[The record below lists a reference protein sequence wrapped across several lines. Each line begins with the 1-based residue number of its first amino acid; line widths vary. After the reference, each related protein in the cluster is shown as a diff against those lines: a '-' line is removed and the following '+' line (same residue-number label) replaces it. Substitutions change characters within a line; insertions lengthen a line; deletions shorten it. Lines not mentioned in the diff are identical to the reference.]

1 MNILFLTLLDF
12 ESIEEHNIYTDLLR
26 KFSQYGHNIYAI
38 SPVERRKKQNTRLI
52 KENDVTILKLKIG
65 NTQKTNII
73 L

>member
-38 SPVERRKKQNTRLI
+38 SPIERRKKQNTHLI
-52 KENDVTILKLKIG
+52 KENDVTILKLE
-65 NTQKTNII
+65 I
-73 L
+73 LKKRIL